1 MNDASRKKRTLAVIP
16 TTGPMSDDPW
26 THRSLVVNQ
35 SMLHRVLNRFTW
47 SVKDDSQ
54 ANVLIKNDSSA
65 GAVAFG
71 TNMEE
76 AVTKPA

>member
-1 MNDASRKKRTLAVIP
+1 M
-16 TTGPMSDDPW
+16 
-26 THRSLVVNQ
+26 
-35 SMLHRVLNRFTW
+35 
-47 SVKDDSQ
+47 KDDSQ

-65 GAVAFG
+65 RAVAFG